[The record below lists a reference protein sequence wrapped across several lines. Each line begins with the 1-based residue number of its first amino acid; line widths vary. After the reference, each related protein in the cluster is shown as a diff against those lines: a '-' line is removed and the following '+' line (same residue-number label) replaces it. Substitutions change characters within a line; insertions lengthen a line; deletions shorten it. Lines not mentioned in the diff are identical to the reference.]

1 MQLTQLIDRIQPL
14 AVSGE
19 VVGRGVSCVVF
30 DSRQSVPGCLF
41 VAVKG
46 TQVDGHDY
54 IQKAISLGATTVVCE
69 RVLGEDAGA
78 EEVLKSNETPSP
90 TPPHGGGASWEN
102 ASAFYGQG
110 LASGVGKPTKD
121 YWNVT
126 FNEGNAILELAKLLR
141 KNATPAEKTLWEELR
156 ANRTGHHF
164 HRQKP
169 MGRSIVDFVCLNK
182 RVVVE
187 VDGGYHEN
195 EEMLWSDEQRDRK
208 FLEAG
213 YVTLRYTNEEVL
225 AAPNK
230 VSAEITEV
238 LSRREER
245 NEKYPNEIFVPYIDN
260 PEAPLPRGEG
270 LGGGGGYLG
279 ESRKLRRSPGP
290 NRRRIPQ

>member
-1 MQLTQLIDRIQPL
+1 
-14 AVSGE
+14 
-19 VVGRGVSCVVF
+19 
-30 DSRQSVPGCLF
+30 
-41 VAVKG
+41 
-46 TQVDGHDY
+46 
-54 IQKAISLGATTVVCE
+54 
-69 RVLGEDAGA
+69 
-78 EEVLKSNETPSP
+78 
-90 TPPHGGGASWEN
+90 
-102 ASAFYGQG
+102 
-110 LASGVGKPTKD
+110 
-121 YWNVT
+121 
-126 FNEGNAILELAKLLR
+126 
-141 KNATPAEKTLWEELR
+141 
-156 ANRTGHHF
+156 
-164 HRQKP
+164 

-270 LGGGGGYLG
+270 LGEGVTWVKVENSAEALALIADEYHSNPSQDLNLIGITGTNGKTTVATLLHDLYTSLGYKAGLLSTVEIRIGSEVKTATHTTPDALSINALLAEMRDAGCDYVFMEVSSHAVAQHRTRGLAFNGGVFTNLSHDHLDYHETFAAYRDAKKGFFDQLPKGAFALVNGSLHAPKYQSIQAG
-279 ESRKLRRSPGP
+279 V
-290 NRRRIPQ
+290 